1 MPILIC
7 GILNVPCDLGTKQ
20 LFKFLLNVKKMVSQD
35 SLHNKKAETYILNMI
50 CQKKKNL
57 KT

>member
-35 SLHNKKAETYILNMI
+35 SLHNKKAETYILNII
-50 CQKKKNL
+50 CQKKNL